1 MPKGDV
7 VLASFV
13 IIAVLLAPIGLA
25 YVCDQMRTYTVLEPK
40 FSAANYVARVSWK
53 YKNSTGSALVTDID
67 YTTDGDD
74 IIVPCLPDVD
84 FSETIAIWILLNGS
98 RIVPKDLW
106 DAGVVKLIAYVEIP
120 NTQSREVQL
129 WIMGYDADAGKWVK
143 INKLSKTPNATSWTW
158 ELDYTTVMLSK
169 YASYDQPDPPGYGL
183 ELDLC
188 YLDVGPGDYI
198 VFRAIWYV
206 SKAPFS
212 AEQAELLLLGSG
224 IVMIACAAFAT
235 PYLSLKQ
242 LEALGRRRR

>member
-120 NTQSREVQL
+120 NTQSSEVQL
-129 WIMGYDADAGKWVK
+129 WVTGYDADAGKWVTL
-143 INKLSKTPNATSWTW
+143 NELSKTPNATSWTW

-169 YASYDQPDPPGYGL
+169 YASYDQPNPSGYSL
-183 ELDLC
+183 ELDL
-188 YLDVGPGDYI
+188 YHIHVGPGDY
-198 VFRAIWYV
+198 VLFRAIWYV
-206 SKAPFS
+206 SSKPYSQSQVEVILA
-212 AEQAELLLLGSG
+212 AAG
-224 IVMIACAAFAT
+224 IAMLIGAVFAT
-235 PYLSLKQ
+235 NAVDIKTI
-242 LEALGRRRR
+242 ARAVRRR